1 MRRRSSHEFFLV
13 MSLPRDNSKGRRLSR
28 LNGGSPHRAASRP
41 KSDGLDVSWVTDA
54 PRWLL
59 LGSFCFAP
67 WAYGG
72 TEPWAVTAI
81 TWVVGVSCGLW
92 FLTCLARQRMPD
104 VPRGLA
110 IAGGLL
116 VMLVWWMALN
126 AKFDFDVL
134 QKDFSPREPW
144 LAWAPGSVNHGAS
157 VEMAWRVTTWLSAL
171 LFVCDLARRSLWRK
185 RVLGAMAFA
194 GLSIVGLGLVQR
206 ATGATAIFWGEGELS
221 RSFFATFRYHS
232 NAGAYL
238 NLVWPVVAGFFALS
252 LLRSSRWPAR
262 VAWGTALVLCGAGA
276 LIIASRAAGVLALLL
291 GGMWVLWLIRQA
303 WQGRIDGVNHTV
315 TGVTV
320 ALLILSMVAVGAL
333 AGFDVAARRWA
344 KFDREF
350 TLDNPRLQVARAC
363 LKMAPEAGGFGLGP
377 GAFQSAFPYFSGG
390 LKANTKGIWEHAHN
404 DYLET
409 VAEYGAVGTSLWSV
423 IILGGIGR
431 ASWLAW
437 RNRRRLGTTE
447 RVHLLAVLTALGS
460 VLAHAMVDYPLQIAS
475 VQIYV
480 AALLGLL
487 WGARHWLD
495 VEPPPD
501 DLARPRSHA
510 PSVAADATKSF

>member
-1 MRRRSSHEFFLV
+1 MSSA
-13 MSLPRDNSKGRRLSR
+13 RDNSDDRRPSR
-28 LNGGSPHRAASRP
+28 RTGDSPHRASSRP
-41 KSDGLDVSWVTDA
+41 KPDGLDVSWVTDA

-59 LGSFCFAP
+59 LGAFIFAP

-72 TEPWAVTAI
+72 TEPWSVTALN
-81 TWVVGVSCGLW
+81 WMLGVACGLW

-116 VMLVWWMALN
+116 VVLTWWMALN
-126 AKFDFDVL
+126 AKFSFDAL
-134 QKDFSPREPW
+134 QKDFYPREPW
-144 LAWAPGSVNHGAS
+144 LAWAPGSVNHDAS
-157 VEMAWRVTTWLSAL
+157 LDMAWRVTALLGAL

-185 RVLGAMAFA
+185 RVLGALAFA
-194 GLSIVGLGLVQR
+194 GLSIVVLGLVQR
-206 ATGATAIFWGEGELS
+206 ATGAMTIFWGEGELS
-221 RSFFATFRYHS
+221 RSFFATYRYHS

-238 NLVWPVVAGFFALS
+238 NLVWPVVAGFFTLS
-252 LLRSSRWPAR
+252 LLRGSRWPAR

-291 GGMWVLWLIRQA
+291 GGGWVLWLIRQA
-303 WQGRIDGVNHTV
+303 WLGRIDGVNHTV

-344 KFDREF
+344 KFDREI
-350 TLDNPRLQVARAC
+350 TLDNPRLQVAQAC
-363 LKMAPEAGGFGLGP
+363 LKMVPEAGVFGLGP
-377 GAFQSAFPYFSGG
+377 GTFQSAFPYFSKG

-409 VAEYGAVGTSLWSV
+409 IAEYGAVGTLLWAV
-423 IILGGIGR
+423 IIFGGIGR
-431 ASWLAW
+431 AGWMAW
-437 RNRRRLGTTE
+437 RNRERLGTTE
-447 RVHLLAVLTALGS
+447 RVNLLAALTALAS
-460 VLAHAMVDYPLQIAS
+460 VLVHAMVDYPLQIAS
-475 VQIYV
+475 IQLYA

-495 VEPPPD
+495 VETPPEGR
-501 DLARPRSHA
+501 AHRRSHK
-510 PSVAADATKSF
+510 PSVANDTGKSF